1 MHVEEKGMPV
11 KNILQCCEASY
22 CRIIPEPGSYMK
34 KNVSYNMVKYISK
47 VLMHASRQFSE
58 FGLRTDGKSLII

>member
-34 KNVSYNMVKYISK
+34 KNVSYNTEHEVTMKE
-47 VLMHASRQFSE
+47 L
-58 FGLRTDGKSLII
+58 